1 VPRPIHFEIPADR
14 PERAMAFYEKV
25 FGWKFEKWDGPSP
38 YWMVQTGGEGPGID
52 GGLRGRTHP
61 NEGPL
66 NTIDVSSCDD
76 YLRKIAAAGGKT
88 LVPKMAIPGVGWLAY
103 CADSEGNGFG
113 IMQADES
120 ATS

>member
-1 VPRPIHFEIPADR
+1 
-14 PERAMAFYEKV
+14 MAFYEKV
-25 FGWKFEKWDGPSP
+25 FGWKFERWDGPSP

-66 NTIDVSSCDD
+66 NTIDVPSCDD
-76 YLRKIAAAGGKT
+76 YIRKIDAAGGKT

-103 CADSEGNGFG
+103 CKDTEGNIFG
-113 IMQADES
+113 MMQSDPS
-120 ATS
+120 AK